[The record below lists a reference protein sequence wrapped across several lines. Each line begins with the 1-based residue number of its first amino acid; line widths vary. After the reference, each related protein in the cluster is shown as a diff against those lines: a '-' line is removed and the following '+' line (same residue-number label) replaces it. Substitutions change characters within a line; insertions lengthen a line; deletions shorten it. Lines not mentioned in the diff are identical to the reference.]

1 MAASW
6 AAPGERA
13 WWGLGRGLGST
24 SQPVADS
31 FALVVGLARL
41 SGRGKRPTDV
51 ALFLFGEGLPVPE
64 PTVRAAFHTAVD
76 TVRLPG
82 GAESGQD
89 VEGQLDAVASYI
101 GHGGRAA
108 VMVPTRARRMDEQI
122 AAFCQSAGIS
132 WPPAELTQWD
142 ENPASER
149 MTPQGAALFAAD
161 ALLTGS
167 APLPQ
172 IGALLRGMTPGLE
185 VNPIASLLETTMR
198 DVPDSPSW
206 VPTTAWRC

>member
-1 MAASW
+1 MSGWRRHGLLPANAH
-6 AAPGERA
+6 GG
-13 WWGLGRGLGST
+13 GLGRGLGST

-122 AAFCQSAGIS
+122 AAFCQSMRHLLA
-132 WPPAELTQWD
+132 A
-142 ENPASER
+142 R
-149 MTPQGAALFAAD
+149 GAHPVGREPRL
-161 ALLTGS
+161 
-167 APLPQ
+167 
-172 IGALLRGMTPGLE
+172 
-185 VNPIASLLETTMR
+185 
-198 DVPDSPSW
+198 
-206 VPTTAWRC
+206 